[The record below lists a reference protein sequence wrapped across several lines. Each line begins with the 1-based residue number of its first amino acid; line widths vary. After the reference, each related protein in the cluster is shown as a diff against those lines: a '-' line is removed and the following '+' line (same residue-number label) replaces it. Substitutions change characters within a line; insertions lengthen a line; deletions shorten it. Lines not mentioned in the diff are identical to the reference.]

1 VKRRRYRRRACCEG
15 KTRHRT
21 QASAEAHRDALLAKG
36 AAQMDIYRCGHCGH
50 LHIGHHH
57 KTR

>member
-1 VKRRRYRRRACCEG
+1 MKRRQYRRRTRCAG
-15 KTRHRT
+15 KIRHDT
-21 QASAEAHRDALLAKG
+21 WSDALAHQGRLYALG
-36 AAQMDIYRCGHCGH
+36 AAPLDIYRCGHCGA